1 MNENINVLN
10 EMHTGL
16 ITGIDS
22 ISTISKSVSNDDFRK
37 VLSSQYNEY
46 NRFLNK
52 VNSEFSKLGESPK
65 EVPTGMKVMT
75 YMQNKMNTL
84 TDKSV
89 SNISDLLIRGTLMG
103 VISGRK
109 LLNNNQNISLEI
121 KNLLKDFIIK
131 QEDDIEALKEW
142 L

>member
-16 ITGIDS
+16 IMGIDS
-22 ISTISKSVSNDDFRK
+22 LSTISESVSDDNFRK

-52 VNSEFSKLGESPK
+52 VNSEFSKLGENPK
-65 EVPTGMKVMT
+65 EVPTGAKVMT
-75 YMQNKMNTL
+75 YVQNKMNTL
-84 TDKSV
+84 TDKST
-89 SNISDLLIRGTLMG
+89 SNISDILIKGTLMG
-103 VISGRK
+103 VINGRK
-109 LLNNNQNISLEI
+109 LLNNNQNISFEI

>member
-16 ITGIDS
+16 IMGIDS
-22 ISTISKSVSNDDFRK
+22 LSTISESVADDNFRK

-46 NRFLNK
+46 NKFLNK
-52 VNSEFSKLGESPK
+52 VNSEFSKLGENPK
-65 EVPTGMKVMT
+65 EVPTGAKVMT
-75 YMQNKMNTL
+75 YVQNKMNTL
-84 TDKSV
+84 TDKST
-89 SNISDLLIRGTLMG
+89 SNISDILIKGTLMG
-103 VISGRK
+103 VINGRK
-109 LLNNNQNISLEI
+109 LLNNNQNISFEI